1 VAGVAVT
8 MGLGFTVIV
17 NVMGVP
23 EQTGVLA
30 ALLVYL
36 GVTVIVPKTG
46 AIPLFTA
53 VNTGIVPVLPYP
65 KPIDVLLLDHS

>member
-1 VAGVAVT
+1 MAGVAVT

-36 GVTVIVPKTG
+36 GVTVILPKTG
-46 AIPLFTA
+46 VIPLFTA
-53 VNTGIVPVLPYP
+53 ANTGIVPVLPDP